1 MKLSDKAHNLRGIIE
16 KAIEDQRISKAEYEL
31 IIHSATED
39 GHIDPQELALLGEL
53 QEMISEKTVRIV
65 P

>member
-16 KAIEDQRISKAEYEL
+16 KAIEDHSISKAEYEM
-31 IIHSATED
+31 IIHGATED
-39 GHIDPQELALLGEL
+39 GDIDPQELALLHEL